1 MDDGNACTLDRCDS
15 TTGAITHTPAVN
27 DAECSSGTYF
37 CYDKYG
43 NVTRKVVCV
52 DGVTCDTS
60 CP

>member
-1 MDDGNACTLDRCDS
+1 MNLGRTSLKPVM
-15 TTGAITHTPAVN
+15 T
-27 DAECSSGTYF
+27 SGSYF